1 MTAPTHA
8 ELVSA
13 AARWLRGSR
22 RHKVVLTEIASSHF
36 EIPDVIGWTNWCS
49 TVVEVKTSRADFF
62 ADQKKP
68 FRRHPHTGMGMYRW
82 VFAPRG
88 LLSPADIPTSMSQWG
103 LVEVRA
109 GRCFRL
115 KQAVG
120 HGERNVRAEIRLLVS
135 AVHRLTDG
143 YGLRVFDHLVTDT
156 PRRPRQ
162 TQLAL
167 VGGR

>member
-13 AARWLRGSR
+13 AAKWLRGSR
-22 RHKVVLTEIASSHF
+22 RHKVVLTEIASSHN
-36 EIPDVIGWTNWCS
+36 EIPDVIGFTNWCS

-62 ADQKKP
+62 ADHKKP
-68 FRRHPHTGMGMYRW
+68 FRRHSEMGLGVYRW
-82 VFAPRG
+82 YFVPRG
-88 LLSPADIPTSMSQWG
+88 LLAPVDIPSSLSRWG

-115 KQAVG
+115 KPALPHQ
-120 HGERNVRAEIRLLVS
+120 ERNVRDETRLLVS
-135 AVHRLTDG
+135 AVERLTEG